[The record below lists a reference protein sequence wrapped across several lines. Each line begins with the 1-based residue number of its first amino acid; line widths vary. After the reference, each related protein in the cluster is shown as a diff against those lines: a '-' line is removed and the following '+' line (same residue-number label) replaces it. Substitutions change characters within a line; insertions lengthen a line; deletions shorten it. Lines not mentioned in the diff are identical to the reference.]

1 MISLALKV
9 GGAALVAGVW
19 ITEQAEAVP
28 VGVKVA
34 LLSVGVLV
42 GYAAV
47 RAENGRRSGRGG

>member
-1 MISLALKV
+1 MIAAALKA
-9 GGAALVAGVW
+9 GGAVLVASVW
-19 ITEQAEAVP
+19 IAEQAQAIP
-28 VGVKVA
+28 VAVKVA